1 MSLKVIIIEDV
12 VKYLDDVGPQHG
24 HAAELLNHAH
34 QHHDQDRLVH
44 FRGCQ
49 LARLQHQLFAASG
62 TVEAVGY
69 VSLVVLVAPVDSV
82 SKICS

>member
-1 MSLKVIIIEDV
+1 MSLMVIIIEDV
-12 VKYLDDVGPQHG
+12 VKDLDDVSPQHR
-24 HAAELLNHAH
+24 HTAELLNHAH

-49 LARLQHQLFAASG
+49 LARLQHQLFASSG

-69 VSLVVLVAPVDSV
+69 MSLAVLVAPVDRV
-82 SKICS
+82 SKIWS